1 MWDPGWGPRGGGTGP
16 HPASE
21 TMALSE
27 AAEVAGADALLIVTP
42 YYIRPPQRGLARYY
56 INLCK
61 RTSLPVMIYHI
72 PGRAAV
78 NVTLNTLCEITAAAP
93 NMVGMKHAFND
104 LGFATSM
111 IREFGPDWRVF
122 VGLEDLSFPMLCV
135 GACGLMNAVGNLHPK
150 KLAQMCEAVDAGDL
164 KRAKALHYK
173 LAELNEAVFYDT
185 NPIPIKYMM
194 WKMGLIARNHHRLPM
209 APASPEVAKR
219 LDGVMRRAGL
229 KRARRRKA
237 QAKKK

>member
-1 MWDPGWGPRGGGTGP
+1 
-16 HPASE
+16 
-21 TMALSE
+21 
-27 AAEVAGADALLIVTP
+27 
-42 YYIRPPQRGLARYY
+42 
-56 INLCK
+56 
-61 RTSLPVMIYHI
+61 MIYHI

-78 NVTLNTLCEITAAAP
+78 NVTLNTLREITSEAE

-104 LGFATSM
+104 LGFCTNM

-135 GACGLMNAVGNLHPK
+135 GACGLMNAVGNLHPR
-150 KLAQMCEAVDAGDL
+150 KLAQMCEAVDAGNL
-164 KRAKALHYK
+164 KRAKALHYQ

-219 LDGVMRRAGL
+219 LDGVMKRAGL
-229 KRARRRKA
+229 KRAAPEKKAAPKRKA
-237 QAKKK
+237 RAKKK